1 MKLSTEKLRKMQN
14 IHSTVMLVSNKN
26 IVKWELN
33 TVTLCDSFNGEIDNR
48 NVYLKNV
55 IPYFTEINIE

>member
-1 MKLSTEKLRKMQN
+1 
-14 IHSTVMLVSNKN
+14 MLVSNKN